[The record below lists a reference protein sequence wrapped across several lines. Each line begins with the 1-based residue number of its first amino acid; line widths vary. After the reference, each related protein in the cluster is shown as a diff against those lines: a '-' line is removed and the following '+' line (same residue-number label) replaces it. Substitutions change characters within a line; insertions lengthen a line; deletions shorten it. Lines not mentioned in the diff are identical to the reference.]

1 MATYIADSE
10 FTQLASE
17 EQITK
22 TVQALS
28 THGMRVVVFETGE
41 QARSYIL
48 DLIPSGA
55 EVYNSPSRTLE
66 LIGLAEDIEHPTRF
80 QSVRAQLQAL
90 DRVTQRNE
98 MRKLGAS
105 PDVLVGS
112 VHAITEQGEIMIA
125 SATGSQ
131 LGPAASGAG
140 KVIWVVGTHK
150 LVHNLED
157 GLRRIREYSLP
168 LESARTMAVY
178 GQTSA
183 INKLLIVSGEAYPG
197 RITIVLVKQLLG
209 F

>member
-1 MATYIADSE
+1 MATVISTSE

-17 EQITK
+17 EQIAK

-28 THGMRVVVFETGE
+28 AHGMRAVVFETGE
-41 QARSYIL
+41 EVRNYVL
-48 DLIPSGA
+48 DLIPSGT

-66 LIGLAEDIEHPTRF
+66 LIGLTKDIEHPTRF
-80 QSVRAQLQAL
+80 QSVRARLLSL

-125 SATGSQ
+125 SAVGSQ

-140 KVIWVVGTHK
+140 MVIWVVGTQK
-150 LVHNLED
+150 LVRTLET
-157 GLRRIREYSLP
+157 GFV
-168 LESARTMAVY
+168 A
-178 GQTSA
+178 
-183 INKLLIVSGEAYPG
+183 SGSTACP
-197 RITIVLVKQLLG
+197 
-209 F
+209 